1 MKTNFWQKV
10 ILVNAASIAAIA
22 ATLVGVESS
31 LAQSQTTC
39 ESQDFRRVSCPIN
52 TRNGVE
58 LYQQNSQTSCRGKW
72 GFGRG
77 SVWVED
83 GCRATFRSLDDQDA
97 RQDERRNRWDERND
111 RRSESRDNYEEL
123 NKIYRDV
130 LDRDID
136 RRGFRMYSQRI
147 REGWPLSRVRKEVAR
162 SSEAREEINRIY
174 RNRLGRDADQDGLRT
189 YQKRLE
195 DGWSLRR
202 VEGALA
208 NSEEARQRRRN

>member
-22 ATLVGVESS
+22 ATLVGVESGS
-31 LAQSQTTC
+31 AQSQTTC
-39 ESQDFRRVSCPIN
+39 DQDFIRVSCP
-52 TRNGVE
+52 
-58 LYQQNSQTSCRGKW
+58 
-72 GFGRG
+72 
-77 SVWVED
+77 
-83 GCRATFRSLDDQDA
+83 ATFRSLNKQDA
-97 RQDERRNRWDERND
+97 RQNERRNRWDERDTRQNERRNRWDERDTRQNERRNRWDEPDD
-111 RRSESRDNYEEL
+111 RRRDHDNYEEL

-136 RRGFRMYSQRI
+136 RRGFRVYSERI

-162 SSEAREEINRIY
+162 SSEATEEINRIY
-174 RNRLGRDADQDGLRT
+174 RNRLGRDVDQDGLRT

-208 NSEEARQRRRN
+208 NSEEARERRRN